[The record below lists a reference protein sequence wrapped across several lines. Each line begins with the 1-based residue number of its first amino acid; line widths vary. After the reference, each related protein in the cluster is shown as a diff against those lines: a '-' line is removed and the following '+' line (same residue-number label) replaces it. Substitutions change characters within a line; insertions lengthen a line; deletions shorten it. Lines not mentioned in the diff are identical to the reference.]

1 MKEREPLPV
10 LLQIYILALLI
21 SLSGLGIAALSYWFD
36 WPFTTPLAFGSGF
49 LLMVAILMA
58 EYVNFQAPSQGR
70 SRLNERSSNA

>member
-36 WPFTTPLAFGSGF
+36 WPFTMPLAFGSGF

-58 EYVNFQAPSQGR
+58 EYVNFPGSFSGKKPP
-70 SRLNERSSNA
+70 E